1 MQLPKP
7 QMIAGI
13 VVGIAVVVL
22 IYFFAGRADFS
33 SSNTE
38 ATVEAP
44 AE

>member
-7 QMIAGI
+7 QMLAVIAVGI
-13 VVGIAVVVL
+13 VVVVL
-22 IYFFAGRADFS
+22 IYFFAGNVDFS
-33 SSNTE
+33 SINTE